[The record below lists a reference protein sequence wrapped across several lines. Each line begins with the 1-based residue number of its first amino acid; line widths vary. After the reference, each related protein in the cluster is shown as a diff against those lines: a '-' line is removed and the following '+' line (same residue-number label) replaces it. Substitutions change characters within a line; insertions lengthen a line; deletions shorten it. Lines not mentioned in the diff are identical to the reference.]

1 MNEMFQPSLLLLRSS
16 FVIGASIA
24 STIFA
29 YGVASAPARQA
40 NRFGIRGLKRQRALQ
55 DSPFALIEPLVRWL
69 GNRISSIIPDGVY
82 ASLDRQLVLAGE
94 YLGLT
99 PEEYV
104 ASTILGAIVGL
115 VLGGAY
121 AMTGGAAA
129 GAVVFAAA
137 GSLIA
142 YIKVASESE
151 RRARDISR
159 GLPYVVDL
167 LALSMSAGLDFP
179 GAVRQVVVR
188 STNRNDRLTE
198 ELERILQELSL
209 GRARRVA
216 LENFGNRT
224 GVVAAAEFVA
234 AVVQSEQ
241 RGNPLAETLTIQAQV
256 SRQRRS
262 MRAEENT
269 ARSATMI
276 YLPLALL
283 MVSILLLIGG
293 PLILKMQ
300 SVFGGN

>member
-1 MNEMFQPSLLLLRSS
+1 MIQLALLKSS
-16 FVIGASIA
+16 FIVGAGLA
-24 STIFA
+24 STVFA
-29 YGVASAPARQA
+29 WGVASAPSRPA
-40 NRFGIRGLKRQRALQ
+40 NRLGIRGLKRQRALEG
-55 DSPFALIEPLVRWL
+55 PFAMIEPLVRWA
-69 GNRISSIIPDGVY
+69 GNRLNGLLPEGFY
-82 ASLDRQLVLAGE
+82 QALDRKLVLAGE

-99 PEEYV
+99 PDEYV
-104 ASTILGAIVGL
+104 AASLLGTFFGLLTGAIYVSSGGAPAGAIV
-115 VLGGAY
+115 
-121 AMTGGAAA
+121 
-129 GAVVFAAA
+129 FAAS
-137 GSLIA
+137 GSLVT
-142 YIKVASESE
+142 YIMVSSESE

-159 GLPYVVDL
+159 GLPYVIDL

-179 GAVRQVVVR
+179 GAVRQVVIR
-188 STNRNDRLTE
+188 STNRADRLTE

-209 GRARRVA
+209 GRARRIA

-224 GVVAAAEFVA
+224 GVVAATEFVA

-241 RGNPLAETLTIQAQV
+241 RGNPLAETLTIQAMV

-283 MVSILLLIGG
+283 MISILLLIGG

-300 SVFGGN
+300 TVMGQGN

>member
-1 MNEMFQPSLLLLRSS
+1 MPLLRTS
-16 FVIGASIA
+16 FVLGAALATTVFTYGIA
-24 STIFA
+24 SA
-29 YGVASAPARQA
+29 AARPVS
-40 NRFGIRGLKRQRALQ
+40 RFGVRGLKRQRALQ
-55 DSPFALIEPLVRWL
+55 DSPFAMIEPLVRWL
-69 GNRISSIIPDGVY
+69 GTRLSGLIPDGVY
-82 ASLDRQLVLAGE
+82 ASLDRQIVLSGE

-104 ASTILGAIVGL
+104 AST
-115 VLGGAY
+115 VLGLFIGMSVGGGY
-121 AMTGGAAA
+121 VMTGGAEA
-129 GAVVFAAA
+129 GAVVFSAA
-137 GSLIA
+137 GSLVA
-142 YIKVASESE
+142 YILVGREVE

-188 STNRNDRLTE
+188 STDRVDRLTE

-209 GRARRVA
+209 GHTRKVA
-216 LENFGNRT
+216 LENFGERA
-224 GVVAAAEFVA
+224 GVVAATEFVA

-241 RGNPLAETLTIQAQV
+241 RGNPLSETLTIQAQV

-300 SVFGGN
+300 SVMGN

>member
-1 MNEMFQPSLLLLRSS
+1 MSDLGLLRSS
-16 FVIGASIA
+16 FVLSAAVA

-29 YGVASAPARQA
+29 YGVASAPARPA

-55 DSPFALIEPLVRWL
+55 DSPFATIEPLVRWL
-69 GNRISSIIPDGVY
+69 GNRISSVIPDGMY
-82 ASLDRQLVLAGE
+82 ASLDRTLVLAGE

-104 ASTILGAIVGL
+104 ASTILGMIFGL
-115 VLGGAY
+115 VLGAGY

-129 GAVVFAAA
+129 GGVVFAAG

-142 YIKVASESE
+142 YILVSRESE

-188 STNRNDRLTE
+188 STDRTDRLTE

-209 GRARRVA
+209 GRARRMA

-224 GVVAAAEFVA
+224 GVVAVTEFVA
-234 AVVQSEQ
+234 SVVQSEQ
-241 RGNPLAETLTIQAQV
+241 RGNPLAETLSIQAQV

-283 MVSILLLIGG
+283 MISILLLIGG
-293 PLILKMQ
+293 PLLLKMQ
-300 SVFGGN
+300 SVFAGGE

>member
-1 MNEMFQPSLLLLRSS
+1 MSPMPLLRTS
-16 FVIGASIA
+16 FVLGAAIA
-24 STIFA
+24 TTLFT
-29 YGVASAPARQA
+29 YGLASAPARPA
-40 NRFGIRGLKRQRALQ
+40 NRFGVRGLKRQRALQ
-55 DSPFALIEPLVRWL
+55 DSPFAMVEPFVRWL
-69 GNRISSIIPDGVY
+69 GTRISGLIPDGLY
-82 ASLDRQLVLAGE
+82 ASLDRQIVLAGE

-104 ASTILGAIVGL
+104 ASTILGAFLGMT
-115 VLGGAY
+115 LGGAY
-121 AMTGGAAA
+121 VMTGGAEA
-129 GAVVFAAA
+129 GAVVFSVA
-137 GSLIA
+137 GSLVA
-142 YIKVASESE
+142 YIMVGRESE
-151 RRARDISR
+151 RRARDIGR

-188 STNRNDRLTE
+188 STDRVDRLTE

-209 GRARRVA
+209 GHTRRVA
-216 LENFGNRT
+216 LENFGDRA
-224 GVVAAAEFVA
+224 GVVAATEFVA

-241 RGNPLAETLTIQAQV
+241 RGNPLSETLTIQAQV

-300 SVFGGN
+300 SVMGN

>member
-1 MNEMFQPSLLLLRSS
+1 MIPLTLLRTT
-16 FVIGASIA
+16 FVLGAALA
-24 STIFA
+24 STVFA
-29 YGVASAPARQA
+29 WGVASAPSRPA
-40 NRFGIRGLKRQRALQ
+40 NRLGIRGLKRQRAMQ
-55 DSPFALIEPLVRWL
+55 DSPFAMVEPLVRWT
-69 GNRISSIIPDGVY
+69 GNRLSGILPEGLY
-82 ASLDRQLVLAGE
+82 ASLDRKMVLAGE

-104 ASTILGAIVGL
+104 ACTLLATFSGLFLGL
-115 VLGGAY
+115 VYVMMNGAPV
-121 AMTGGAAA
+121 
-129 GAVVFAAA
+129 GAVVFGAS
-137 GSLIA
+137 GSLVT
-142 YIKVASESE
+142 YIMVSSESE

-159 GLPYVVDL
+159 GLPYVIDL

-188 STNRNDRLTE
+188 STDRADRLTE

-209 GRARRVA
+209 GRARRQA
-216 LENFGNRT
+216 LENFGDRT
-224 GVVAAAEFVA
+224 GVVAAVEFVN
-234 AVVQSEQ
+234 AVVQSEK
-241 RGNPLAETLTIQAQV
+241 RGNPLAETLTIQASV

-300 SVFGGN
+300 KVMGN

>member
-1 MNEMFQPSLLLLRSS
+1 MIQLSLLRSS
-16 FVIGASIA
+16 FIIGASVA

-29 YGVASAPARQA
+29 YGVASAPSRPV
-40 NRFGIRGLKRQRALQ
+40 NRLGIRGLKRQRALQ
-55 DSPFALIEPLVRWL
+55 DSPFAMVEPLVRWV
-69 GNRISSIIPDGVY
+69 GTRISGLIPDGTY
-82 ASLDRQLVLAGE
+82 ARLDRQLVLAGE

-99 PEEYV
+99 PEEYI
-104 ASTILGAIVGL
+104 ASSILCTVLGL
-115 VLGGAY
+115 FFGGAY
-121 AMTGGAAA
+121 TMTGGAAA

-137 GSLIA
+137 GSLLT
-142 YIKVASESE
+142 YMQVSRESD
-151 RRARDISR
+151 RRARDIGR

-188 STNRNDRLTE
+188 SSDRADRLTE

-209 GRARRVA
+209 GRARKVA

-224 GVVAAAEFVA
+224 GVVAATEFVA

-283 MVSILLLIGG
+283 MISVLLLIGG
-293 PLILKMQ
+293 PLVLKMQ
-300 SVFGGN
+300 SVMGN

>member
-1 MNEMFQPSLLLLRSS
+1 MSDLSLLRTS
-16 FVIGASIA
+16 FVLSAA
-24 STIFA
+24 VATTILS
-29 YGVASAPARQA
+29 YGVASAPARPA

-55 DSPFALIEPLVRWL
+55 DSPFATIEPLVRWL
-69 GNRISSIIPDGVY
+69 GNRISSIIPDGMY
-82 ASLDRQLVLAGE
+82 ASLDRTLVLAGE

-104 ASTILGAIVGL
+104 ASTILGFVFGAIVG
-115 VLGGAY
+115 GAY
-121 AMTGGAAA
+121 VLTGGAAVG
-129 GAVVFAAA
+129 GAVFAAG

-142 YIKVASESE
+142 YILVSRESE
-151 RRARDISR
+151 RRARDIGR

-188 STNRNDRLTE
+188 STDRTDRLTE

-224 GVVAAAEFVA
+224 GVVAVTEFVA
-234 AVVQSEQ
+234 SVVQSEQ
-241 RGNPLAETLTIQAQV
+241 RGNPLAETLSIQAQV

-283 MVSILLLIGG
+283 MVSILLLLGG

>member
-1 MNEMFQPSLLLLRSS
+1 VIPLTLLRLS
-16 FVIGASIA
+16 FVLGSCVA
-24 STIFA
+24 STALAF
-29 YGVASAPARQA
+29 GLASAPARPA
-40 NRFGIRGLKRQRALQ
+40 ARLGIRGLKRQRALQ
-55 DSPFALIEPLVRWL
+55 TGFAIVEPFVRWFGTRL
-69 GNRISSIIPDGVY
+69 SGIVPEGMYER
-82 ASLDRQLVLAGE
+82 LDRALVLAGD

-104 ASTILGAIVGL
+104 ASTIIGAVLGVTVGL
-115 VLGGAY
+115 AY
-121 AMTGGAAA
+121 MMTGGAAV
-129 GAVVFAAA
+129 GAVVFGAA
-137 GSLIA
+137 GSLTTYMMVSKEA
-142 YIKVASESE
+142 E

-188 STNRNDRLTE
+188 SSNRNDALNE

-209 GRARRVA
+209 GSTRRQA
-216 LENFGNRT
+216 LENFADRT
-224 GVVAAAEFVA
+224 CIPATMEFVA

-241 RGNPLAETLTIQAQV
+241 RGNPLAETLTIQAAV

-262 MRAEENT
+262 ARAEESA

-283 MVSILLLIGG
+283 MLCVLLLLGG

-300 SVFGGN
+300 AVMGN

>member
-1 MNEMFQPSLLLLRSS
+1 MLQLGLLRSS
-16 FVIGASIA
+16 FVIGAAVA
-24 STIFA
+24 SSIFA
-29 YGVASAPARQA
+29 YGVASAPTRPASRL
-40 NRFGIRGLKRQRALQ
+40 GIRGLKRQRALQ
-55 DSPFALIEPLVRWL
+55 DSPFAMIEPLVRWL
-69 GNRISSIIPDGVY
+69 GTRISGLIPDGMY
-82 ASLDRQLVLAGE
+82 ASLDRQLVLSGE

-99 PEEYV
+99 PEEYI
-104 ASTILGAIVGL
+104 ASTVVGTVFGLMLGA
-115 VLGGAY
+115 AY

-129 GAVVFAAA
+129 GTVVFAAA
-137 GSLIA
+137 GSLVA
-142 YIKVASESE
+142 YIQVARASE

-188 STNRNDRLTE
+188 STDRADRLTE

-209 GRARRVA
+209 GRSRRVA

-224 GVVAAAEFVA
+224 GVVAATEFVA

-241 RGNPLAETLTIQAQV
+241 RGNPLSETLTIQAQV

-283 MVSILLLIGG
+283 MVSILMLIGG

-300 SVFGGN
+300 SVMGN

>member
-1 MNEMFQPSLLLLRSS
+1 MNKLSLLRGS
-16 FVIGASIA
+16 FVIGAAVA
-24 STIFA
+24 STLFA
-29 YGVASAPARQA
+29 YGVASAPARPA

-55 DSPFALIEPLVRWL
+55 DSPFALIEPLVRWF
-69 GNRISSIIPDGVY
+69 GNRIGGLIPDGMY
-82 ASLDRQLVLAGE
+82 ASLDRQLVLAGG

-104 ASTILGAIVGL
+104 ASTILGTVVGL

-121 AMTGGAAA
+121 AMSGGAAA

-137 GSLIA
+137 GSLVT
-142 YIKVASESE
+142 YMQVARESE

-188 STNRNDRLTE
+188 STDRADRLTE

-216 LENFGNRT
+216 LENFRDRT
-224 GVVAAAEFVA
+224 GVVAVDEFVA

-241 RGNPLAETLTIQAQV
+241 RGNPLAETLSIQAQV

-283 MVSILLLIGG
+283 MVCVLLLVGG

-300 SVFGGN
+300 SVMGT